1 VDTTVGI
8 RPSQSCELL
17 TPFTARLNVLA
28 KMPQLR
34 WLVTGCSSGFG
45 ETFARSLLTRG
56 DKVVATTRGDT
67 SRLSALKEA
76 GAETV
81 SLDVTASASDIKAVV
96 DKVLES
102 GPIDV
107 IVNNAGYIE
116 AGIAEETR

>member
-1 VDTTVGI
+1 
-8 RPSQSCELL
+8 
-17 TPFTARLNVLA
+17 
-28 KMPQLR
+28 MPQLR
-34 WLVTGCSSGFG
+34 WFVTGCSSGFG
-45 ETFARSLLTRG
+45 ETFARSILARG
-56 DKVVATTRGDT
+56 DKVVATTRGDA

-81 SLDVTASASDIKAVV
+81 SLDVTASTTDIKSVV